1 MKLSIALIIPFIL
14 TISCISNSNIKST
27 STKTIEIELEELS
40 FVTSLDE
47 TDTNLVLQSM
57 SDQLKVGKS
66 DVFITYKDTI
76 SYFDESTFTETVKIF
91 TRQIPIKIKRVK

>member
-1 MKLSIALIIPFIL
+1 MKSSIVLITFFL
-14 TISCISNSNIKST
+14 TIGCTSNSNIKST

-47 TDTNLVLQSM
+47 TDKNLVLQSM
-57 SDQLKVGKS
+57 SDQLKVGKP

-91 TRQIPIKIKRVK
+91 TGKIPIKIKRVK